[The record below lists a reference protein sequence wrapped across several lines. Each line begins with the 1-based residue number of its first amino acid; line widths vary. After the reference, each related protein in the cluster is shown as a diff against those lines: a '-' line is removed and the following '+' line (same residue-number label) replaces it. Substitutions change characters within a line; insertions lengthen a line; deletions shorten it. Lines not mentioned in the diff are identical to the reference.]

1 MVPNAKKFG
10 TYVSLKKKFLRE
22 PIISLRK
29 TSLSCLGEQPFFFN
43 SKEKEL
49 KLPHGTI

>member
-22 PIISLRK
+22 LIISLRK
-29 TSLSCLGEQPFFFN
+29 ISLSCFGEQPFFFN